1 MLQTGV
7 ISLNLPHAFAGAWG
21 LHTGRAGRAAL
32 VMQWED
38 KLPGPLLC
46 DRHSQMQCGERC
58 RPFRGQ
64 RGSFHERL
72 FTKVWVELKDAN
84 KGP

>member
-7 ISLNLPHAFAGAWG
+7 ISLYLPHAFAGAWG
-21 LHTGRAGRAAL
+21 LHAGRAGRAAL
-32 VMQWED
+32 VTQWED

-58 RPFRGQ
+58 RVAPSEGKEEVSMKGCLQ
-64 RGSFHERL
+64 RCGWS
-72 FTKVWVELKDAN
+72 
-84 KGP
+84 